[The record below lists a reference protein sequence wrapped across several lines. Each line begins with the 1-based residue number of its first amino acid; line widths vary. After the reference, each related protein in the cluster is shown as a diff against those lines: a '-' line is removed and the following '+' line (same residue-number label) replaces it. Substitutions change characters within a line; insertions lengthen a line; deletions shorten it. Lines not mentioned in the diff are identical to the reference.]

1 MWGKKTIPEK
11 TVSTINAEL
20 ELFQARRE
28 VEIMKEITELEVKS
42 KLAWANDNVKAR
54 QQLEKFEH
62 EFHQAK
68 EDRMAI
74 VHKLNGEIK
83 AKEKYITQLNTL
95 MEIPS
100 NLIERLLKVLE
111 KQNISLTANNNVEQQ
126 Q

>member
-1 MWGKKTIPEK
+1 MWGTKKVPEK
-11 TVSTINAEL
+11 TVSTIDAEL

-42 KLAWANDNVKAR
+42 KLHWANDNVVAR
-54 QQLEKFEH
+54 QQLNKFEH
-62 EFHQAK
+62 DFHQTK

-74 VHKLNGEIK
+74 VHKLDGEIK
-83 AKEKYITQLNTL
+83 AKKEYITQLNTL